1 MLAGRPAIFTM
12 KWETVSQLFPL
23 PEILIDS
30 TGSGVSRFDAKQVTI
45 RSNQSEIILQRDL
58 DRWINVSTGSAIVD
72 PIAVDALLNWVL
84 DTKPLSIAIGQY
96 PMEQEVATVVFA
108 GYDLSPLDSVRI
120 AKTADGEWILEN
132 GDNVL
137 RLHAPEAGAAIAP
150 FLN

>member
-1 MLAGRPAIFTM
+1 M

-45 RSNQSEIILQRDL
+45 RSNQREIIFQRDL
-58 DRWINVSTGSAIVD
+58 DRWINISTGGDVVD
-72 PIAVDALLNWVL
+72 SIEVDALLNWVL
-84 DTKPLSIAIGQY
+84 DTKSLLIAIDQY
-96 PMEQEVATVVFA
+96 PIDQEVATVVFA
-108 GYDLSPLDSVRI
+108 GYDLSPLDTVRI
-120 AKTADGEWILEN
+120 AKTQQGEWILEN

-137 RLHAPEAGAAIAP
+137 RLHDPEAGDPLTP